1 MSRKPGIAAVG
12 TFDGLHKGHQAVLD
26 AVAERAIRRDGVGF
40 IISFDRHPLTLVNPS
55 RAPKALLTEEKKIR
69 RLKEKGL
76 TTEIFKFD
84 NELKSL
90 TASQWLKLLKE
101 KLGIDEIILGYDNTF
116 GSDGVDLSVE
126 DYKKI
131 ASSLGMEIRV
141 APYVEGASSSEVR
154 KLISKGEIEKAN
166 EILGYPYTLE
176 GEVGNGKHIGRTLGF
191 PTANLS
197 PDPSLVM
204 PGQGVY
210 AAAALLPSGEKV
222 AAMVNIGVNPTVG
235 KIVQPSIEAHLI
247 GWEGNLYGCKLEL
260 IFLKRLRDEMK
271 FASLSE
277 LGNQLEKDREET
289 LKVFSASANNLAE
302 L

>member
-26 AVAERAIRRDGVGF
+26 AVAERAIWRDGVGF

-116 GSDGVDLSVE
+116 GSDGVYLSVE

-166 EILGYPYTLE
+166 EILGYPYALE

>member
-1 MSRKPGIAAVG
+1 MKPGIAAVG

-26 AVAERAIRRDGVGF
+26 AVSERASRRNGVGF
-40 IISFDRHPLTLVNPS
+40 IVSFDRHPLTVVNPS

-166 EILGYPYTLE
+166 EILGYPYALE

-277 LGNQLEKDREET
+277 LGHQLEKDREET